1 MNIPRLS
8 DLQAEYDAMVA
19 IAMATLDAGYDL
31 DPKFEKELTQL
42 MRVVKSLGGN
52 AR

>member
-8 DLQAEYDAMVA
+8 DLQAEYDSMVA
-19 IAMATLDAGYDL
+19 IAMATLDADLDL

-42 MRVVKSLGGN
+42 MRLVKSLGG
-52 AR
+52 RV